1 MVQVLTLVALT
12 LAEVMAEKAE
22 VTAADTPGAH
32 MVAQKEDLIL
42 EVPTVAEMVVVVI
55 VEALGAQEMEVAEQA
70 LGAQETQE
78 EAQAEIAA
86 ELLRAEILAEVQA
99 EIAAEALEQVL
110 L

>member
-55 VEALGAQEMEVAEQA
+55 VEAILRWEH
-70 LGAQETQE
+70 LR
-78 EAQAEIAA
+78 
-86 ELLRAEILAEVQA
+86 LLVR
-99 EIAAEALEQVL
+99 VL
-110 L
+110 LVMMVEHIL

>member
-55 VEALGAQEMEVAEQA
+55 VEALGAQE
-70 LGAQETQE
+70 TQE